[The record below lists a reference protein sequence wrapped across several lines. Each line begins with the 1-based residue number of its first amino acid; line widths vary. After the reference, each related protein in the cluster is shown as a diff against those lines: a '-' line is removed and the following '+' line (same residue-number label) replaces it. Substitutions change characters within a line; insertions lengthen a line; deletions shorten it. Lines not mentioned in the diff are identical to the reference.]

1 MPLDWM
7 IVAVVVLL
15 IALALCSW
23 LKAKKA
29 GVGPCG
35 CRCDGCPC
43 HAMEQKERQKLCKK
57 QS

>member
-1 MPLDWM
+1 MPLDWI

-15 IALALCSW
+15 VALVLRSR
-23 LKAKKA
+23 LKARKA
-29 GVGPCG
+29 GVSSCG
-35 CRCDGCPC
+35 CHCDGCPC